1 MTTNGETTVD
11 TVVTALSEDMLA
23 RCGSVFRELLT
34 IYNATGDVAIGT
46 KLLPASKLEEAFVE
60 GSSVSTI
67 MGGRTW
73 KKDSAYLSVF
83 LRAFADEGCHGVRYH
98 ENGRSS
104 GFYLAKF
111 GLPATATTKKTKASD
126 LSPELVSAFQT
137 YLDKRSDPKWSTTV
151 TAILKDIRDSSG
163 KKFDEGMDGKTY
175 TELETSICA
184 AVNDG
189 LFGKK
194 WKAWSTKIK
203 VNPDW
208 KEPVASVPTV
218 APSVAA

>member
-1 MTTNGETTVD
+1 MTTNNETKVD
-11 TVVTALSEDMLA
+11 TNVVTALSEDMLA

-73 KKDSAYLSVF
+73 KKDSAYLGVF
-83 LRAFADEGCHGVRYH
+83 LRAYADEGCHGVRYH

-104 GFYLAKF
+104 GFYFDRF
-111 GLPATATTKKTKASD
+111 GLPVSATTKKTKASG
-126 LSPELVSAFQT
+126 LSDDVIAHMNGILS
-137 YLDKRSDPKWSTTV
+137 DISDPDWDGNLSVLLRRFMPDTMPYADCRSLVLAVKEAINSGVIGTKGKWV
-151 TAILKDIRDSSG
+151 ARG
-163 KKFDEGMDGKTY
+163 E
-175 TELETSICA
+175 
-184 AVNDG
+184 
-189 LFGKK
+189 
-194 WKAWSTKIK
+194 K
-203 VNPDW
+203 VRRNVDW
-208 KEPVASVPTV
+208 KEPVAPVPVV